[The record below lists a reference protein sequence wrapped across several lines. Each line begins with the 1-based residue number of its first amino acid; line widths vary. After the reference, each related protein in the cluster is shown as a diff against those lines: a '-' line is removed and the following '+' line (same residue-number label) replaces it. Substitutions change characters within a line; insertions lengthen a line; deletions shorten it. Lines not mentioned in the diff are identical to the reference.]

1 MTDVPGAGAARESVL
16 HGGRVRRGVLGLCL
30 LLVLPGCASVR
41 TLDAAKPGAPMD
53 DYERYNY
60 AALEAEAKKLKEGHK
75 SETVVTISAENSV
88 PMQVLVST
96 MDAARGVECRLVPF
110 LDGTVE
116 EHDMDAWMD
125 AGYELT
131 DAPEDYSGSLDMER
145 EDFAT
150 DRGEVHPE
158 ADYLGYADRAD

>member
-1 MTDVPGAGAARESVL
+1 MRDVEVPYPKVGEWYRHPSGMLFEVVAIDE
-16 HGGRVRRGVLGLCL
+16 
-30 LLVLPGCASVR
+30 
-41 TLDAAKPGAPMD
+41 D
-53 DYERYNY
+53 D
-60 AALEAEAKKLKEGHK
+60 
-75 SETVVTISAENSV
+75 STIDV
-88 PMQVLVST
+88 QH
-96 MDAARGVECRLVPF
+96 F
-110 LDGTVE
+110 DGTVE